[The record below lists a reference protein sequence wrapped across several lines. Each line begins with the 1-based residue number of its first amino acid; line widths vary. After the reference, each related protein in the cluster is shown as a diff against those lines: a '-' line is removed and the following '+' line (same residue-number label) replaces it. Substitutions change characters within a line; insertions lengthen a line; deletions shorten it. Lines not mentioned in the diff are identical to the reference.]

1 MPKITVQEIEALIEP
16 VLNDINMELV
26 DIQYRKEN
34 KEQILR
40 IFIDTPQGVD
50 IDACTRA
57 TRAVKD
63 IIDEK
68 DIFYDH
74 LEVSSPGLDRV
85 IKKDKKPERF
95 VGKKVKI
102 KMKKDYEPFKNITGI
117 LQGVNGEKIEL
128 LVDGQL
134 VEIPWEMTST
144 VRLYPDI

>member
-1 MPKITVQEIEALIEP
+1 MPKITVQEIEALVEP
-16 VLNDINMELV
+16 VLNHINMELV

-40 IFIDTPQGVD
+40 IFIDTPRGVD

-63 IIDEK
+63 IIDAK

-74 LEVSSPGLDRV
+74 LEVSSPGLDRI
-85 IKKDKKPERF
+85 IKRDKSPERF
-95 VGKKVKI
+95 IGKKVKI
-102 KMKKDYEPFKNITGI
+102 KMKKDYAQFKNITGI
-117 LQGVNGEKIEL
+117 LKDVQGEKIEL
-128 LVDGQL
+128 LVDGQM
-134 VEIPWEMTST
+134 VEIPWEMTLT